1 MGDRMNTELAVI
13 DTIGTAVSTELA
25 TLVDAAR
32 SYADASRAPN
42 TIRAY
47 RAAWAG
53 FASWCAEH
61 GFEALPA
68 ASGTVALFLTDRAN
82 QGAKVATLRLAL
94 SAIGAAHQAA
104 GHEFNAKSPGLAA
117 VWSGIRR
124 HLGVRPDRKSPVLGD
139 DLKAMLATLDRATHR
154 RRHA

>member
-1 MGDRMNTELAVI
+1 MSTEIV
-13 DTIGTAVSTELA
+13 TVGTGRSVSTELA
-25 TLVDAAR
+25 TLVSAAR
-32 SYADASRAPN
+32 DFAEAGRAPN

-53 FASWCAEH
+53 FEAWCREH
-61 GFEALPA
+61 GCEALPA
-68 ASGTVALFLTDRAN
+68 SPGTLALFLTDRAN
-82 QGAKVATLRLAL
+82 QGAKVSTLRLAL
-94 SAIGAAHQAA
+94 AAIGAAHQAA